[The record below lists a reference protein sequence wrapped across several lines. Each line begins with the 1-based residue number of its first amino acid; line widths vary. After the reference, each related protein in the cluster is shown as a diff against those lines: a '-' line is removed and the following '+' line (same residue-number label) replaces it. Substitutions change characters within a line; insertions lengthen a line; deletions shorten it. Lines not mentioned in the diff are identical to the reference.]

1 MAKRKPVKKKQ
12 NSVQTAFTRFMF
24 IVAFFTVWIGVI
36 GVRLVH
42 LQVTQHSDLRE
53 KAVNQ
58 RRDEFKDRALRGT
71 IFDRSERALAIS
83 LKAKSLFVDPTEIA
97 DIDVQPIAYRVA
109 HTLNLKA
116 NEVFGELRRAKDNN
130 RRFVWLAR
138 KLDEQSVNKINNL
151 NLDVLHWKEEQT
163 RSYPHG
169 VLASHIIGFSNSEEV
184 GQAGIELSQEKYLH
198 GETVEVHQDK
208 DRLGRVFDREETEE
222 RKPPKDIVL
231 TIDYG
236 IQYKTEQALARGVA
250 NANAKSG
257 TAVVLNPK
265 NGEILAMA
273 TVPTFDP
280 NKYGE
285 VLPDNL
291 KNRAI
296 QDYYTPGSTFK
307 LVTYSSAI
315 EAGLIKPE
323 GTIDVSKGFI
333 KVADREISD
342 SHKSGVISYAEAF
355 AVSSNVAAVTT
366 GLRVGK
372 QNFFETATKF
382 GFGQT
387 TGIELPA
394 ETGGILHPIQN
405 WNPDSLASMSL
416 GYEIGITTL
425 QNASAFAT
433 IANGGIR
440 IKPHI
445 IKEIRE
451 ADGNILPQN
460 SPESVQVITP
470 ETATAMR
477 KMLQKVVLAGTGV
490 RAQLNGYTVIGKT
503 GTAWKYDEK
512 LKRINQEKYV
522 SSFAGIAPM
531 ENSAVVI
538 VVVLD
543 EPKGEFRDGG
553 HVAAPIFREIA
564 EQILPELGVE
574 ADGTKPNTSAELITE
589 DKGGHKVEKAEK
601 VKKVDAPKTLNNDKK
616 SEKSAKPTKTEVA
629 ENKPVKESKNS
640 GETKDS
646 KDSKDSKTLKEA
658 KPKDEAKN
666 KSSGKDK
673 T

>member
-109 HTLNLKA
+109 HTLNLKP
-116 NEVFGELRRAKDNN
+116 NEVFGELRKAKDNN

-138 KLDEQSVNKINNL
+138 KLDEESVNKINNL

-222 RKPPKDIVL
+222 RKPPKDVVL

-589 DKGGHKVEKAEK
+589 DKGGHKVEKA
-601 VKKVDAPKTLNNDKK
+601 KKVDAPKTLNNDKK
-616 SEKSAKPTKTEVA
+616 FEKSTKPTKTEVA

>member
-12 NSVQTAFTRFMF
+12 TSVQTAFTRFMF
-24 IVAFFTVWIGVI
+24 IVAFFTLWIGII

-42 LQVTQHSDLRE
+42 LQVTQHENLYE

-71 IFDRSERALAIS
+71 IFDRSERTLAIS
-83 LKAKSLFVDPTEIA
+83 LKKKSLFVDTAEIA
-97 DIDVQPIAYRVA
+97 DIDVQPIAYSVA
-109 HTLNLKA
+109 RTLNLKP
-116 NEVFGELRRAKDNN
+116 NEVFGELRKAKDNN
-130 RRFVWLAR
+130 RRFSWLAR
-138 KLDEQSVNKINNL
+138 KLSEEDVNKINNL
-151 NLDVLHWKEEQT
+151 GLDVLHWKEEQT

-169 VLASHIIGFSNSEEV
+169 ILASHIIGFSNSEEV
-184 GQAGIELSQEKYLH
+184 GQAGIELSQEKYLR
-198 GETVEVHQDK
+198 GETVEVYQDK
-208 DRLGRVFDREETEE
+208 DRLGRVFGRGETEE
-222 RKPPKDIVL
+222 RKPPKDIIL
-231 TIDYG
+231 TIDYS
-236 IQYKTEQALARGVA
+236 IQYKTEQALAKGVA

-285 VLPDNL
+285 VAPDIL
-291 KNRAI
+291 KNKAI

-307 LVTYSSAI
+307 LVTYSSAL

-323 GTIDVSKGFI
+323 STIDVSKGFI

-342 SHKSGVISYAEAF
+342 SHKSGIISYADAL

-366 GLRVGK
+366 GLKVGK
-372 QNFFETATKF
+372 QNFFDCAARF

-387 TGIELPA
+387 TGVELPA

-433 IANGGIR
+433 IANDGIR

-451 ADGNILPQN
+451 ADGKIIPQN
-460 SPESVQVITP
+460 TPENVQVISP
-470 ETATAMR
+470 ETARAMR
-477 KMLQKVVLAGTGV
+477 KMLQRVVLAGTGV
-490 RAQLNGYTVIGKT
+490 RAQLNGYSVIGKT
-503 GTAWKYDEK
+503 GTAWKYDDK

-531 ENSAVVI
+531 ENPAVVI

-543 EPKGEFRDGG
+543 EPKGEYRDGG

-564 EQILPELGVE
+564 EQILPELGVIS
-574 ADGTKPNTSAELITE
+574 DGTKQDTSVELIKE
-589 DKGGHKVEKAEK
+589 DKGGHKAEK
-601 VKKVDAPKTLNNDKK
+601 NDKAKKDVLVKSSNDSNEK
-616 SEKSAKPTKTEVA
+616 SEKAVKNDKVAVAKKDA
-629 ENKPVKESKNS
+629 DKE
-640 GETKDS
+640 EKDS
-646 KDSKDSKTLKEA
+646 KKEKSDEKDSTNS
-658 KPKDEAKN
+658 KPKDEIKN
-666 KSSGKDK
+666 KSSGKNK

>member
-24 IVAFFTVWIGVI
+24 IVAFFTIWIGVI

-42 LQVTQHSDLRE
+42 LQVTQHVDLRE

-109 HTLNLKA
+109 RTLNLKP
-116 NEVFGELRRAKDNN
+116 NEVFGELRKAKDNN

-138 KLDEQSVNKINNL
+138 KLDEESVNKINNL

-169 VLASHIIGFSNSEEV
+169 TLASHIIGFSNSEEV
-184 GQAGIELSQEKYLH
+184 GQAGIELSQEKYLR

-222 RKPPKDIVL
+222 RKPPKDVIL

-236 IQYKTEQALARGVA
+236 IQYKTEQALAKGVA

-285 VLPDNL
+285 ASADTL
-291 KNRAI
+291 KNKAI

-315 EAGLIKPE
+315 EEGLIKPE

-333 KVADREISD
+333 KVADREIAD
-342 SHKSGVISYAEAF
+342 SHKAGVISYADAF
-355 AVSSNVAAVTT
+355 AISSNVAAVRT
-366 GLRVGK
+366 GLSVGK
-372 QNFFETATKF
+372 QNFFDTATKF
-382 GFGQT
+382 GFGQPT
-387 TGIELPA
+387 NIELPA

-433 IANGGIR
+433 IANGGVR

-451 ADGNILPQN
+451 ADGKVLLQN
-460 SPESVQVITP
+460 TPESVQAVTP
-470 ETATAMR
+470 ETAAAMR
-477 KMLQKVVLAGTGV
+477 KMMQRVVLAGTGV
-490 RAQLNGYTVIGKT
+490 KAQLNGYSVIGKT
-503 GTAWKYDEK
+503 GTAWKYDDK

-553 HVAAPIFREIA
+553 HVAAPVFREIA
-564 EQILPELGVE
+564 EQILPELGIE
-574 ADGTKPNTSAELITE
+574 ADGTRPNTSAELIAE
-589 DKGGHKVEKAEK
+589 DKGGHKIEKTDKIKKNDTEKPSNNNVEKS
-601 VKKVDAPKTLNNDKK
+601 VKTTKSDKI
-616 SEKSAKPTKTEVA
+616 EVA
-629 ENKPVKESKNS
+629 K
-640 GETKDS
+640 KDVES
-646 KDSKDSKTLKEA
+646 KDSKKEKPDKKDSA
-658 KPKDEAKN
+658 NSKPKEETKN
-666 KSSGKDK
+666 KSSGKEK

>member
-1 MAKRKPVKKKQ
+1 MAKRKPVKKTQ

-24 IVAFFTVWIGVI
+24 IVAFFTVWIGII

-58 RRDEFKDRALRGT
+58 RRDEFKDRVLRGT
-71 IFDRSERALAIS
+71 IFDRSERTLAIS
-83 LKAKSLFVDPTEIA
+83 LKKKSLFVDTAEIA
-97 DIDVQPIAYRVA
+97 DIDVQPIAYGVA
-109 HTLNLKA
+109 RTLNLKP
-116 NEVFGELRRAKDNN
+116 NEVFGELRKAKDNN
-130 RRFVWLAR
+130 RRFFWLAR
-138 KLDEQSVNKINNL
+138 KLSEEDVSKINNL

-169 VLASHIIGFSNSEEV
+169 TLASHIIGFSNSEEV

-198 GETVEVHQDK
+198 GETVEVYQDK
-208 DRLGRVFDREETEE
+208 DRLGRVFDRNEAEGH
-222 RKPPKDIVL
+222 KPPKDVVL

-236 IQYKTEQALARGVA
+236 IQYKTEQALAKGVA

-285 VLPDNL
+285 VAADML
-291 KNRAI
+291 KNKAI

-307 LVTYSSAI
+307 LVTYSAAL

-323 GTIDVSKGFI
+323 SSIDVSKGFI
-333 KVADREISD
+333 KVADREITD
-342 SHKSGVISYAEAF
+342 SHKAGMISYSEAF

-372 QNFFETATKF
+372 QNFFDTATKF

-387 TGIELPA
+387 TGVELPA
-394 ETGGILHPIQN
+394 ETGGILHQIQN

-433 IANGGIR
+433 IANGGVR

-451 ADGNILPQN
+451 ADGKIIPQN
-460 SPESVQVITP
+460 TPESVQVITP
-470 ETATAMR
+470 ETARAMR
-477 KMLQKVVLAGTGV
+477 KMMQRVVLAGTGV
-490 RAQLNGYTVIGKT
+490 KAQLNGYSVIGKT
-503 GTAWKYDEK
+503 GTAWKYDDK
-512 LKRINQEKYV
+512 LKKINQEKYV

-531 ENSAVVI
+531 EDSAVVI

-543 EPKGEFRDGG
+543 EPRGEYRDGG

-564 EQILPELGVE
+564 EQILPELGVMP
-574 ADGTKPNTSAELITE
+574 DGTKQDTSVELIAE
-589 DKGGHKVEKAEK
+589 DKGKHKVEKAEK
-601 VKKVDAPKTLNNDKK
+601 NGKANKKDEPAKSLNERDDKAKSSGKTV
-616 SEKSAKPTKTEVA
+616 AA
-629 ENKPVKESKNS
+629 ENKTEEKDK
-640 GETKDS
+640 KDS
-646 KDSKDSKTLKEA
+646 KKSDEKTPINSKSKDEI
-658 KPKDEAKN
+658 KN
-666 KSSGKDK
+666 KSSGKNK

>member
-1 MAKRKPVKKKQ
+1 MAKRKPVKKTQ

-24 IVAFFTVWIGVI
+24 IVAFFTVWIGII

-58 RRDEFKDRALRGT
+58 RRDEFKDRVLRGT
-71 IFDRSERALAIS
+71 IFDRSERTLAIS
-83 LKAKSLFVDPTEIA
+83 LKKKSLFVDTAEIA
-97 DIDVQPIAYRVA
+97 DIDIQPIAYGVA
-109 HTLNLKA
+109 RTLNLKP
-116 NEVFGELRRAKDNN
+116 NEVFGELRKAKDNN
-130 RRFVWLAR
+130 RRFFWLAR
-138 KLDEQSVNKINNL
+138 KLSEEDVSKINNL

-169 VLASHIIGFSNSEEV
+169 TLASHIIGFSNSEEV

-198 GETVEVHQDK
+198 GETVEVYQDK
-208 DRLGRVFDREETEE
+208 DRLGRVFDRNEAEGH
-222 RKPPKDIVL
+222 KPPKDVVL

-236 IQYKTEQALARGVA
+236 IQYKTEQALAKGVA

-285 VLPDNL
+285 VAADML
-291 KNRAI
+291 KNKAI

-307 LVTYSSAI
+307 LVTYSAAL

-323 GTIDVSKGFI
+323 SSIDVSKGFI
-333 KVADREISD
+333 KVADREITD
-342 SHKSGVISYAEAF
+342 SHKAGMISYSEAF

-372 QNFFETATKF
+372 QNFFDTATKF

-387 TGIELPA
+387 TGVELPA
-394 ETGGILHPIQN
+394 ETGGILHQIQN

-433 IANGGIR
+433 IANGGVR

-451 ADGNILPQN
+451 ADGKIIPQN
-460 SPESVQVITP
+460 TPESVQVITP
-470 ETATAMR
+470 ETARAMR
-477 KMLQKVVLAGTGV
+477 KMLQRVVLAGTGV
-490 RAQLNGYTVIGKT
+490 KAQLNGYSVIGKT
-503 GTAWKYDEK
+503 GTAWKYDDK
-512 LKRINQEKYV
+512 LKKINQEKYV

-574 ADGTKPNTSAELITE
+574 ADGTKPNTSAEPIAE
-589 DKGGHKVEKAEK
+589 DKGGHKVEKADK
-601 VKKVDAPKTLNNDKK
+601 VKKSDSEKTSNKSVEKPEK
-616 SEKSAKPTKTEVA
+616 SEKSGKMEIA
-629 ENKPVKESKNS
+629 E
-640 GETKDS
+640 KDIKS
-646 KDSKDSKTLKEA
+646 KDSKKEKSDEKDSTSS
-658 KPKDEAKN
+658 KPKDEIKN
-666 KSSGKDK
+666 KSSGKNK

>member
-58 RRDEFKDRALRGT
+58 RRDEFKDRTLRGT

-83 LKAKSLFVDPTEIA
+83 LKAKSLFVDTKEIE
-97 DIDVQPIAYRVA
+97 DIDVQPIAYSVA
-109 HTLNLKA
+109 RTLNLKP
-116 NEVFGELRRAKDNN
+116 NEVFGELRKAKDNN
-130 RRFVWLAR
+130 RRFFWLAR
-138 KLDEQSVNKINNL
+138 KLNEDQVNKINNL

-169 VLASHIIGFSNSEEV
+169 TLASHVVGFSNSEEV
-184 GQAGIELSQEKYLH
+184 GQAGVELSQEKYLH
-198 GETVEVHQDK
+198 GETIEVHQDK

-236 IQYKTEQALARGVA
+236 IQYKTEQALAKGVA

-285 VLPDNL
+285 VSADML
-291 KNRAI
+291 KNKAI

-307 LVTYSSAI
+307 LVTYSSAV
-315 EAGLIKPE
+315 EKGLIKPE

-333 KVADREISD
+333 KVADREIMD
-342 SHKSGVISYAEAF
+342 SHKSGVISYADAL
-355 AVSSNVAAVTT
+355 AASSNVAAVKT
-366 GLRVGK
+366 GLLVGK
-372 QNFFETATKF
+372 QNFFDYAERF

-387 TGIELPA
+387 TGVELPA

-433 IANGGIR
+433 IANDGVR

-451 ADGNILPQN
+451 ADGKIIPQN
-460 SPESVQVITP
+460 TPESVQVITP
-470 ETATAMR
+470 ETARAMR
-477 KMLQKVVLAGTGV
+477 KMLQRVVLAGTGV
-490 RAQLNGYTVIGKT
+490 KAQLNGYSVIGKT
-503 GTAWKYDEK
+503 GTAWKYDDK
-512 LKRINQEKYV
+512 LKRINHEKFV

-543 EPKGEFRDGG
+543 EPRGEYRDGG

-564 EQILPELGVE
+564 EQILPELGVMP
-574 ADGTKPNTSAELITE
+574 DGTKQDTSAEAISE
-589 DKGGHKVEKAEK
+589 DKGKHKVEKADKIKKNDTEK
-601 VKKVDAPKTLNNDKK
+601 QSNIGNKK
-616 SEKSAKPTKTEVA
+616 SEKTEKSGKIEIAEKDIKAKDLK
-629 ENKPVKESKNS
+629 KEKSD
-640 GETKDS
+640 EKDS
-646 KDSKDSKTLKEA
+646 TNS
-658 KPKDEAKN
+658 KPKDEIKN
-666 KSSGKDK
+666 KSSGKNK

>member
-12 NSVQTAFTRFMF
+12 TSVQTAFTRFMF

-42 LQVTQHSDLRE
+42 LQVTQHDDLRE

-58 RRDEFKDRALRGT
+58 RRDEFKDKTLRGT

-83 LKAKSLFVDPTEIA
+83 LKAKSLFVDTKEIE
-97 DIDVQPIAYRVA
+97 DIDVQPIAYSVA
-109 HTLNLKA
+109 RTLNLKP
-116 NEVFGELRRAKDNN
+116 NEVFGELRKAKDNN
-130 RRFVWLAR
+130 RRFFWLAR
-138 KLDEQSVNKINNL
+138 KLNEDQVSKINNL

-169 VLASHIIGFSNSEEV
+169 TLASHVVGFSNSEEV
-184 GQAGIELSQEKYLH
+184 GQAGVELSQEKYLH
-198 GETVEVHQDK
+198 GETIEVHQDK

-222 RKPPKDIVL
+222 RKPPKDVVL
-231 TIDYG
+231 TIDYS
-236 IQYKTEQALARGVA
+236 IQYKTEQALAKGVA
-250 NANAKSG
+250 NTNAKSG

-285 VLPDNL
+285 VSADTL
-291 KNRAI
+291 KNKAI

-307 LVTYSSAI
+307 LVTYSSAL
-315 EAGLIKPE
+315 EQGLIKPE

-342 SHKSGVISYAEAF
+342 SHKAGVITYADAM

-372 QNFFETATKF
+372 QNFFDYAERF

-433 IANGGIR
+433 IANDGVR

-451 ADGNILPQN
+451 ADGKIIPQN

-470 ETATAMR
+470 ETARAMR
-477 KMLQKVVLAGTGV
+477 KMLQRVVLAGTGV
-490 RAQLNGYTVIGKT
+490 RAQLNGYSIIGKT
-503 GTAWKYDEK
+503 GTAWKYDDK
-512 LKRINQEKYV
+512 LKRINQEKFV

-564 EQILPELGVE
+564 EQILPELGVMP
-574 ADGTKPNTSAELITE
+574 DGTKPDTSAEVISE
-589 DKGGHKVEKAEK
+589 DKGKHKVEKADK
-601 VKKVDAPKTLNNDKK
+601 VKKNDTEKTSNKGNEK
-616 SEKSAKPTKTEVA
+616 SEKTEKSGKVEVA
-629 ENKPVKESKNS
+629 E
-640 GETKDS
+640 KDIKS
-646 KDSKDSKTLKEA
+646 KDSKKEKSGEKDPA
-658 KPKDEAKN
+658 NSKPKDEIKN
-666 KSSGKDK
+666 KSSGKNK

>member
-12 NSVQTAFTRFMF
+12 TSVQTAFTRFMF

-42 LQVTQHSDLRE
+42 LQVTQHVDLRE

-83 LKAKSLFVDPTEIA
+83 LKAKSLFVDTKEIE
-97 DIDVQPIAYRVA
+97 DIDVQPIAYSVA
-109 HTLNLKA
+109 RTLNLKP
-116 NEVFGELRRAKDNN
+116 NEVFGELRKAKDNN
-130 RRFVWLAR
+130 RRFFWLAR
-138 KLDEQSVNKINNL
+138 KLNEDQVSKINNL

-169 VLASHIIGFSNSEEV
+169 TLASHVIGFSNSEEV

-198 GETVEVHQDK
+198 GETIDVFQDK
-208 DRLGRVFDREETEE
+208 DRLGRVFDREETED
-222 RKPPKDIVL
+222 RKPPKDVVL

-236 IQYKTEQALARGVA
+236 IQYKTEQALAKGVA

-285 VLPDNL
+285 VSADTL
-291 KNRAI
+291 KNKAI

-307 LVTYSSAI
+307 LVTYSSAL
-315 EAGLIKPE
+315 EEGLIKPE

-342 SHKSGVISYAEAF
+342 SHKAGVITYADAM

-372 QNFFETATKF
+372 QNFFDYAERF

-433 IANGGIR
+433 IANDGVR

-451 ADGNILPQN
+451 ADGKIIPQN

-470 ETATAMR
+470 ETARAMR
-477 KMLQKVVLAGTGV
+477 KMLQRVVLAGTGV
-490 RAQLNGYTVIGKT
+490 RAQLNGYSIIGKT
-503 GTAWKYDEK
+503 GTAWKYDDK
-512 LKRINQEKYV
+512 LKRINQEKFV

-564 EQILPELGVE
+564 EQILPELGVMS
-574 ADGTKPNTSAELITE
+574 DGTKPDTSVEVISE
-589 DKGGHKVEKAEK
+589 DKGKHKIEKADK
-601 VKKVDAPKTLNNDKK
+601 VKKNETEKTSNKGNEK
-616 SEKSAKPTKTEVA
+616 SEKTEKSGKVEVA
-629 ENKPVKESKNS
+629 EKDIKP
-640 GETKDS
+640 KDS
-646 KDSKDSKTLKEA
+646 KKEKSGEKDSTNS
-658 KPKDEAKN
+658 KPKDEIKN
-666 KSSGKDK
+666 KSSGKNK

>member
-42 LQVTQHSDLRE
+42 LQVTQHSALRD

-71 IFDRSERALAIS
+71 IFDRSERTLAIS
-83 LKAKSLFVDPTEIA
+83 LKKKSLFVDTAEIA
-97 DIDVQPIAYRVA
+97 DIDIQSTAYSVA
-109 HTLNLKA
+109 RTLDLKP
-116 NEVFGELRRAKDNN
+116 NEVFGELRKAKDNN
-130 RRFVWLAR
+130 RRFFWLAR
-138 KLDEQSVNKINNL
+138 KLNEENVSKINNL
-151 NLDVLHWKEEQT
+151 NLAVLHWKEEQT

-169 VLASHIIGFSNSEEV
+169 TLASHIIGFSNSEEV

-198 GETVEVHQDK
+198 GETIEVYQDK
-208 DRLGRVFDREETEE
+208 DRLGRVFDRSETEE
-222 RKPPKDIVL
+222 RKSPKDVVL

-236 IQYKTEQALARGVA
+236 IQYKTEQALAKGVA

-265 NGEILAMA
+265 TGEILAMA

-285 VLPDNL
+285 VAADML
-291 KNRAI
+291 KNKAI

-307 LVTYSSAI
+307 LVTYSAAI

-342 SHKSGVISYAEAF
+342 SHKAGVISYADAF
-355 AVSSNVAAVTT
+355 AVSSNVAAVRT
-366 GLRVGK
+366 GLSVGK
-372 QNFFETATKF
+372 QNFFDYAERF

-387 TGIELPA
+387 TGVELPA
-394 ETGGILHPIQN
+394 ETGGILHPISN

-433 IANGGIR
+433 IANGGVR

-451 ADGNILPQN
+451 ADGKIIPQN
-460 SPESVQVITP
+460 TPESVQVITP
-470 ETATAMR
+470 ETARAMR
-477 KMLQKVVLAGTGV
+477 KMLQRVVLAGTGV
-490 RAQLNGYTVIGKT
+490 KAQLNGYSVIGKT
-503 GTAWKYDEK
+503 GTAWKYDDK
-512 LKRINQEKYV
+512 LKKINQEKYV

-543 EPKGEFRDGG
+543 EPRGEFRDGG

-574 ADGTKPNTSAELITE
+574 ADGTKPNTSAEPIAE
-589 DKGGHKVEKAEK
+589 DKGGHKVEKADK
-601 VKKVDAPKTLNNDKK
+601 VKKADSGKTSNK
-616 SEKSAKPTKTEVA
+616 SVEKPEKTEKSGKMEIA
-629 ENKPVKESKNS
+629 E
-640 GETKDS
+640 KDIKS
-646 KDSKDSKTLKEA
+646 KDSKKEKSDEKDSTNS
-658 KPKDEAKN
+658 KPKDEIKN
-666 KSSGKDK
+666 KSSGKNK

>member
-109 HTLNLKA
+109 HTLNLKP
-116 NEVFGELRRAKDNN
+116 NEVFGELRKAKDNN

-138 KLDEQSVNKINNL
+138 KLDEESVNKINNL

-208 DRLGRVFDREETEE
+208 DRLGRVFDREETEG
-222 RKPPKDIVL
+222 RKPPKDVVL

-333 KVADREISD
+333 KVADREIAD

>member
-1 MAKRKPVKKKQ
+1 MAKRKPLKKKQ

-24 IVAFFTVWIGVI
+24 VVAIFTVWIGVI

-42 LQVTQHSDLRE
+42 LQVTQAEELRD

-83 LKAKSLFVDPTEIA
+83 LKAKSLFVDPIEIA
-97 DIDVQPIAYRVA
+97 DIDVQPTAYRVA
-109 HTLNLKA
+109 QALNLKPS
-116 NEVFGELRRAKDNN
+116 EVFATIRKAKDNN

-138 KLDEQSVNKINNL
+138 KLSEENVSKINNL
-151 NLDVLHWKEEQT
+151 GLDVLHWKEEQT

-169 VLASHIIGFSNSEEV
+169 TLASHLVGFTNSEEV
-184 GQAGIELSQEKYLH
+184 GQAGIELAEEKYLR
-198 GETVEVHQDK
+198 GETVEISQKK
-208 DRLGRVFDREETEE
+208 DRLGRVFERSEAED

-236 IQYKTEQALARGVA
+236 IQYKTEQALAKGVA
-250 NANAKSG
+250 NSNAKSG
-257 TAVVLNPK
+257 TAVVMNPK
-265 NGEILAMA
+265 SGEILAMA

-285 VLPDNL
+285 VSADAV

-323 GTIDVSKGFI
+323 TTIDVSKGFI
-333 KVADREISD
+333 KVADREITD
-342 SHKSGVISYAEAF
+342 SHKSGVISYADAF
-355 AVSSNVAAVTT
+355 AISSNVAAVRT
-366 GLRVGK
+366 GLLVGK
-372 QNFFETATKF
+372 QNFYDTAVKF
-382 GFGQT
+382 GFGES

-433 IANGGIR
+433 IANDGVR

-445 IKEIRE
+445 IKQIRE
-451 ADGNILPQN
+451 ADGKIIPQN
-460 SPESVQVITP
+460 EPEKVQVVTP
-470 ETATAMR
+470 ETARAMR
-477 KMLQKVVLAGTGV
+477 NMMQRVVLAGTGV
-490 RAQLNGYTVIGKT
+490 RAQINGYTVIGKT
-503 GTAWKYDEK
+503 GTAWKYDDK
-512 LKRINQEKYV
+512 LKKINQEKFV

-538 VVVLD
+538 VVVID
-543 EPKGEFRDGG
+543 EPRGEARDGG
-553 HVAAPIFREIA
+553 HVAAPVFKEIA
-564 EQILPELGVE
+564 EQILPELGVQ
-574 ADGTKPNTSAELITE
+574 ADSTKANTSIELIAE
-589 DKGGHKVEKAEK
+589 DQRKHKVEKADP
-601 VKKVDAPKTLNNDKK
+601 VKKEGTEKSTNRRTDESEKPKK
-616 SEKSAKPTKTEVA
+616 SDKVIVAK
-629 ENKPVKESKNS
+629 NDID
-640 GETKDS
+640 KDS
-646 KDSKDSKTLKEA
+646 KDPKKEKLNESKEKDASNS
-658 KPKDEAKN
+658 KPKDEIKN
-666 KSSGKDK
+666 KSSGKNK

>member
-116 NEVFGELRRAKDNN
+116 NEVFGELRKAKDNN

-231 TIDYG
+231 TIDYA

-433 IANGGIR
+433 IANGGTR